1 MEPTNLAQGLR
12 RSQVLQRLQLELT
25 LDTIPRDSCYSAQL
39 IDLMKREELA
49 LRDSPTSATTSELVS
64 RVDDALRTETGRF
77 FSKSVTQNVKKWAAL
92 QKKMEQEI
100 ERLGSMKKPVDNQV
114 AQQRVVTYEVGGRSY
129 PIPTSEDLDRETHRL
144 SGDYNEN
151 WTKYEDFNLKS
162 AFMSQIARVENDW
175 IAQEMSL
182 TDEFNARKAQMQG
195 TTVESPTRQHTS
207 SDRWQHPEKQKTL
220 IHTAPVMSPTIRSGS
235 REDAPS
241 ADVRL
246 LRTPPRPPL
255 SNCASRPPPYQKK

>member
-1 MEPTNLAQGLR
+1 MDPHLAPALR
-12 RSQVLQRLQLELT
+12 KSQVLQRLQLELT

-49 LRDSPTSATTSELVS
+49 LRDNPRSSGTSELVS

-92 QKKMEQEI
+92 QKKMEREI
-100 ERLGSMKKPVDNQV
+100 ERLGSVKADGPTGSLSVS
-114 AQQRVVTYEVGGRSY
+114 TFEVGGRSH
-129 PIPTSEDLDRETHRL
+129 PLPTSQDLDRETHRL

-182 TDEFNARKAQMQG
+182 TDDFNARKAQIQG
-195 TTVESPTRQHTS
+195 TAVESPTRQHAS

-235 REDAPS
+235 RDEAAS
-241 ADVRL
+241 ADVRPTAPSLTPAL
-246 LRTPPRPPL
+246 LQHAHAHTHNRP
-255 SNCASRPPPYQKK
+255 S